1 MPRLEIE
8 LTSERPDG
16 TWTWRA
22 AGAKQPKGV
31 VEGAVVPG
39 GAKVGDVLRAEADF
53 EMDGIN
59 VTSLAPPKEASK
71 SGPEV
76 LKLVGSQA
84 PVEGVTT
91 SLVGRRGRDR
101 EDRPSRGPRDDR
113 PRGPRSDGP
122 RGPRPEGDRGPR
134 QGPRREGPPRDRAA
148 SGGTDTRSRPPRP
161 EGDRSSRPRRPDG
174 QGRSPATPGAP
185 RPERDQRRGPRPDG
199 PGREAAER
207 KPARQRPPRFQ
218 PGRTHRDAALAALPE
233 EQRPVAEQ
241 ILKGGVRAVREALA
255 AQKIDPGPL
264 VTLAENLAPALRA
277 AEWRDRADAALGDL
291 LTVPLR
297 ELRAIVTAAADAA
310 RGEGAR
316 EIADKLK
323 EALTGRVE
331 AQRTEWVDGI
341 SAALDA
347 NRPLRALRQ
356 ASRPPVPGA
365 RLSAEL
371 AARLAQAASAAMTT
385 STPPARWLDLLDA
398 VVGSPVSRTV
408 RPEGIPD
415 AADEELKTRARAA
428 AGSVPALAP
437 LLGMKVPP
445 PPVRRP
451 APAAAQS
458 HRRPNQPRPHRPSAP
473 GQPAAA
479 DAQAE
484 DGPTPPELVEP
495 PRDEPA
501 EPMVLETTAPLNPV
515 VEAEQMPITEPGSDP
530 EQLDPLGVDTQ
541 PAPSA
546 STELDAEGQDAT
558 AGGSTPPELVE
569 PPRDEPAEPTT
580 VETTAPLNPV
590 VEAEQMPVTEPGSDP
605 EQLDTLGVGRDH
617 VDDPVLVE
625 ELEKPGDDVQLGD
638 LS

>member
-31 VEGAVVPG
+31 VEASVVPG
-39 GAKVGDVLRAEADF
+39 GAKVGDVLRAEADI
-53 EMDGIN
+53 ELDGIN
-59 VTSLAPPKEASK
+59 VTSLAPPREAAR

-101 EDRPSRGPRDDR
+101 EDRPPRGPREDR
-113 PRGPRSDGP
+113 PRGPRSDRPGGP
-122 RGPRPEGDRGPR
+122 RQDGDRGGR
-134 QGPRREGPPRDRAA
+134 QGQRREGPPRDRAGA
-148 SGGTDTRSRPPRP
+148 TGTDTQGRSPRP
-161 EGDRSSRPRRPDG
+161 EGERPSRPDG
-174 QGRSPATPGAP
+174 EGRSPRTPGAS
-185 RPERDQRRGPRPDG
+185 RPDRDHRRPRPDG
-199 PGREAAER
+199 AGREAAER
-207 KPARQRPPRFQ
+207 KPARPRPPRFQ
-218 PGRTHRDAALAALPE
+218 PGRTHRDAALASLPE

-277 AEWRDRADAALGDL
+277 AEWRDRAEEALKDL
-291 LTVPLR
+291 IAVPLR
-297 ELRAIVTAAADAA
+297 ELRAIVTAATDAA

-316 EIADKLK
+316 EIAQQLK
-323 EALTGRVE
+323 EALTSRMDT
-331 AQRTEWVDGI
+331 QRTEWVDGI

-371 AARLAQAASAAMTT
+371 ATRLAQAASSAMTPT
-385 STPPARWLDLLDA
+385 TPPARWLDLLDA
-398 VVGSPVSRTV
+398 VVASPVARSV
-408 RPEGIPD
+408 KPEGIPE
-415 AADEELKTRARAA
+415 AADDELKSRARAA

-451 APAAAQS
+451 APPQAQA
-458 HRRPNQPRPHRPSAP
+458 HRRPNQPRPHRP
-473 GQPAAA
+473 QPATPTIAA
-479 DAQAE
+479 DQSAGETGAE
-484 DGPTPPELVEP
+484 TEPTGTQPEPTEAPSTSATPPELIEP
-495 PRDEPA
+495 QRDEPA
-501 EPMVLETTAPLNPV
+501 DPEVLATAAPLNPV
-515 VEAEQMPITEPGSDP
+515 VEAEQMP
-530 EQLDPLGVDTQ
+530 
-541 PAPSA
+541 
-546 STELDAEGQDAT
+546 
-558 AGGSTPPELVE
+558 
-569 PPRDEPAEPTT
+569 
-580 VETTAPLNPV
+580 
-590 VEAEQMPVTEPGSDP
+590 MTEPGSDP

-625 ELEKPGDDVQLGD
+625 ELEKPGGDFQLGD
-638 LS
+638 LP

>member
-22 AGAKQPKGV
+22 AGARQPKGV
-31 VEGAVVPG
+31 VEGTVVPG
-39 GAKVGDVLRAEADF
+39 GAKVGDVLRAEADI
-53 EMDGIN
+53 ELDGIN
-59 VTSLAPPKEASK
+59 VTSLAPPKEAAR

-101 EDRPSRGPRDDR
+101 DDRPPRGPREDR
-113 PRGPRSDGP
+113 PRGPRTD
-122 RGPRPEGDRGPR
+122 RPGGSRQEGERGPR
-134 QGPRREGPPRDRAA
+134 QGRREGPPSDRV
-148 SGGTDTRSRPPRP
+148 GNPGTDTRGRPPRP
-161 EGDRSSRPRRPDG
+161 EGDRPTRPRRPDG
-174 QGRSPATPGAP
+174 EGRSPTPGAS
-185 RPERDQRRGPRPDG
+185 RPERDQRRPPRPEG
-199 PGREAAER
+199 VGREAAER
-207 KPARQRPPRFQ
+207 KPPRSRPPRFQ
-218 PGRTHRDAALAALPE
+218 PGRTHRDAALASLPE

-264 VTLAENLAPALRA
+264 VTMAENLAPALRA
-277 AEWRDRADAALGDL
+277 AEWRDRAEEALKDL
-291 LTVPLR
+291 VAVPLR

-316 EIADKLK
+316 EIAQKLK
-323 EALTGRVE
+323 EALTSRME
-331 AQRTEWVDGI
+331 TQRTEWVDGI

-356 ASRPPVPGA
+356 ASRPPVPAA

-371 AARLAQAASAAMTT
+371 ATRLAQTASSAMTPT
-385 STPPARWLDLLDA
+385 TPPARWLDLLDA
-398 VVGSPVSRTV
+398 VVASPVSRSV
-408 RPEGIPD
+408 RPEGIPE
-415 AADEELKTRARAA
+415 AADDELKGRARAA

-451 APAAAQS
+451 APAAAQP
-458 HRRPNQPRPHRPSAP
+458 HRRPNQPRPHRPARPQPVAP
-473 GQPAAA
+473 VLAAA
-479 DAQAE
+479 A
-484 DGPTPPELVEP
+484 TPDETP
-495 PRDEPA
+495 DEPA
-501 EPMVLETTAPLNPV
+501 DPAPAETAP
-515 VEAEQMPITEPGSDP
+515 
-530 EQLDPLGVDTQ
+530 
-541 PAPSA
+541 
-546 STELDAEGQDAT
+546 
-558 AGGSTPPELVE
+558 
-569 PPRDEPAEPTT
+569 
-580 VETTAPLNPV
+580 APLS
-590 VEAEQMPVTEPGSDP
+590 EPGSDP

-625 ELEKPGDDVQLGD
+625 ELEKSGDDVQLGN
-638 LS
+638 LP

>member
-31 VEGAVVPG
+31 VEATVVPG

-53 EMDGIN
+53 ELDGIS
-59 VTSLAPPKEASK
+59 VTSLARPKEAAK
-71 SGPEV
+71 VGPEV

-91 SLVGRRGRDR
+91 SLVGKRGRDR
-101 EDRPSRGPRDDR
+101 DDRPARGPGDR
-113 PRGPRSDGP
+113 PRGPRPDGP
-122 RGPRPEGDRGPR
+122 RGPRPDGERGPR

-148 SGGTDTRSRPPRP
+148 GAGTGADTRNRPPRP
-161 EGDRSSRPRRPDG
+161 DSDRPSRPRRPEG
-174 QGRSPATPGAP
+174 ESRSPAAAGQT
-185 RPERDQRRGPRPDG
+185 RPERDHRRPRPEG
-199 PGREAAER
+199 AGREAAER
-207 KPARQRPPRFQ
+207 KPARPRPPKFQ
-218 PGRTHRDAALAALPE
+218 PARTHRDAALAALPE
-233 EQRPVAEQ
+233 EQRPIAEQ

-255 AQKIDPGPL
+255 AQKIDPGPM

-291 LTVPLR
+291 LAVPLR

-316 EIADKLK
+316 EVATKLK
-323 EALTGRVE
+323 EALSSRLD
-331 AQRTEWVDGI
+331 AQRTEWAEGVT
-341 SAALDA
+341 AALEA

-356 ASRPPVPGA
+356 ASRPPGPAA
-365 RLSAEL
+365 RLSAES
-371 AARLAQAASAAMTT
+371 ATRLAQAASAAMTP
-385 STPPARWLDLLDA
+385 STPPARWLDLLEA
-398 VVGSPVSRTV
+398 VVASPVARSV

-415 AADEELKTRARAA
+415 AADDELKAKARAA

-451 APAAAQS
+451 GPPPTQQS
-458 HRRPNQPRPHRPSAP
+458 HRRPHQPRPHRAAPSAP
-473 GQPAAA
+473 ASSEAL
-479 DAQAE
+479 
-484 DGPTPPELVEP
+484 PPPIEP

-501 EPMVLETTAPLNPV
+501 EPMVRETTAPLNPV
-515 VEAEQMPITEPGSDP
+515 VEAEQ
-530 EQLDPLGVDTQ
+530 Q
-541 PAPSA
+541 P
-546 STELDAEGQDAT
+546 
-558 AGGSTPPELVE
+558 
-569 PPRDEPAEPTT
+569 
-580 VETTAPLNPV
+580 
-590 VEAEQMPVTEPGSDP
+590 MTEPGSDP

-625 ELEKPGDDVQLGD
+625 ELEQPRDDRQLGD